1 MFTKGEIKY
10 GDILWT
16 QFSPSIGHEFQDKRP
31 ALVIQTDRQLAAS
44 NLVTVMPLT
53 GNVKN
58 KMKDDIVVEPDSEN
72 NLRSTSIVKVY
83 NIASCDY
90 QRIAGKIGKCGEDIT
105 NKVKNYL
112 QIHFGL

>member
-1 MFTKGEIKY
+1 MFTRGEIKY

-16 QFSPSIGHEFQDKRP
+16 QFSPSVGHEFQDKRP

-58 KMKDDIVVEPDSEN
+58 KMKDDIVVEPDGAN
-72 NLRSTSIVKVY
+72 NLRSISIVKVY

-90 QRIAGKIGKCGEDIT
+90 QRIVGKIGRCKESVM
-105 NKVKNYL
+105 NKIKDYL
-112 QIHFGL
+112 QIHFGF